1 MDEKTVPIGNLP
13 PHLMALLNKQK
24 KVVDWG
30 EDIHYRALFD
40 QTGEVVFIIGMD
52 LHYITANR
60 QALDLLGY
68 KKEEI
73 VGLPVSSVM
82 SLSDGVE
89 DGTVLDDDTNMVE
102 RILKRK
108 DGSTFPVEVSASIIY
123 NERNEPAY
131 IQSIARDISERKK
144 SELAL
149 TRYSRILSAINH
161 ATAQLLRSSK
171 IGEMIPDALAALGE
185 AIGVTGCAIFEVNTF
200 SPQPVVL
207 TQYQWVKSDTPDL
220 NVSNLILP
228 IIPSILKASGGQFF
242 NNDVGRHGPSF
253 FVFPIY
259 GTLDSWKFLGVF
271 DTSKLLAWSSS
282 ECDAVEMAAGLIGS
296 ALQRT
301 SYEETIRENENR
313 NRIILSVLPDL
324 LIRLT
329 TDGVI
334 LDYTTNPDHPLY
346 LHRDMIS
353 GRRLSDIWPEETVQS
368 ILTVP
373 NVDEDDEEQRPV
385 FGFTLPFSARDYESR
400 LLPISETEV
409 LVVIRDVTDQARLDR
424 MKSDF
429 INRASH
435 ELRTPLTTALLM
447 TELIQDGGSREE
459 LDQYWRTLTSELNRQ
474 KVLID
479 RLLIA
484 GRLESGMMELEST
497 LLDLT
502 PVLEES
508 IMAVRP
514 IGNKR
519 DVSIKL
525 MSEQS
530 DFYIA
535 GDKSGLQQVFINL
548 INNAIKFSP
557 KGSTVLVGL
566 WKGNGYVHI
575 SIADQGIGIP
585 PDAMPHLF
593 QRFYRARNVTI
604 AEIPGSGIGLYIVKS
619 IVEKLGGD
627 ISVESAPQNG
637 TTFTVSFKD
646 AHAPQV

>member
-1 MDEKTVPIGNLP
+1 
-13 PHLMALLNKQK
+13 
-24 KVVDWG
+24 
-30 EDIHYRALFD
+30 
-40 QTGEVVFIIGMD
+40 
-52 LHYITANR
+52 
-60 QALDLLGY
+60 
-68 KKEEI
+68 
-73 VGLPVSSVM
+73 
-82 SLSDGVE
+82 
-89 DGTVLDDDTNMVE
+89 
-102 RILKRK
+102 
-108 DGSTFPVEVSASIIY
+108 
-123 NERNEPAY
+123 
-131 IQSIARDISERKK
+131 
-144 SELAL
+144 
-149 TRYSRILSAINH
+149 
-161 ATAQLLRSSK
+161 
-171 IGEMIPDALAALGE
+171 
-185 AIGVTGCAIFEVNTF
+185 
-200 SPQPVVL
+200 
-207 TQYQWVKSDTPDL
+207 
-220 NVSNLILP
+220 
-228 IIPSILKASGGQFF
+228 
-242 NNDVGRHGPSF
+242 
-253 FVFPIY
+253 
-259 GTLDSWKFLGVF
+259 
-271 DTSKLLAWSSS
+271 
-282 ECDAVEMAAGLIGS
+282 
-296 ALQRT
+296 
-301 SYEETIRENENR
+301 
-313 NRIILSVLPDL
+313 
-324 LIRLT
+324 
-329 TDGVI
+329 
-334 LDYTTNPDHPLY
+334 
-346 LHRDMIS
+346 
-353 GRRLSDIWPEETVQS
+353 
-368 ILTVP
+368 
-373 NVDEDDEEQRPV
+373 
-385 FGFTLPFSARDYESR
+385 
-400 LLPISETEV
+400 
-409 LVVIRDVTDQARLDR
+409 
-424 MKSDF
+424 
-429 INRASH
+429 
-435 ELRTPLTTALLM
+435 RTPLTTALLM

>member
-1 MDEKTVPIGNLP
+1 LQGIPT
-13 PHLMALLNKQK
+13 
-24 KVVDWG
+24 
-30 EDIHYRALFD
+30 
-40 QTGEVVFIIGMD
+40 D
-52 LHYITANR
+52 LY
-60 QALDLLGY
+60 
-68 KKEEI
+68 
-73 VGLPVSSVM
+73 
-82 SLSDGVE
+82 
-89 DGTVLDDDTNMVE
+89 
-102 RILKRK
+102 
-108 DGSTFPVEVSASIIY
+108 
-123 NERNEPAY
+123 
-131 IQSIARDISERKK
+131 
-144 SELAL
+144 
-149 TRYSRILSAINH
+149 
-161 ATAQLLRSSK
+161 
-171 IGEMIPDALAALGE
+171 DAA
-185 AIGVTGCAIFEVNTF
+185 
-200 SPQPVVL
+200 
-207 TQYQWVKSDTPDL
+207 K
-220 NVSNLILP
+220 
-228 IIPSILKASGGQFF
+228 
-242 NNDVGRHGPSF
+242 
-253 FVFPIY
+253 
-259 GTLDSWKFLGVF
+259 
-271 DTSKLLAWSSS
+271 
-282 ECDAVEMAAGLIGS
+282 
-296 ALQRT
+296 
-301 SYEETIRENENR
+301 
-313 NRIILSVLPDL
+313 
-324 LIRLT
+324 
-329 TDGVI
+329 
-334 LDYTTNPDHPLY
+334 
-346 LHRDMIS
+346 
-353 GRRLSDIWPEETVQS
+353 
-368 ILTVP
+368 
-373 NVDEDDEEQRPV
+373 VDEDDEEQRPV